1 MLSIKSISAQ
11 DAGGIANYYEQ
22 LAKADDYY
30 DKDAGGEEPAGYWLG
45 GCASELGLHGEVKDG
60 QLLAALTGHDP
71 LTGAALAKNAGP
83 EHKPGWDCTF
93 SSPKSVSAAWAIA
106 DPEMREKIETAH
118 RQAVSVSVNY
128 IEEHAASTRHG
139 KGGEVHVP
147 ASENG
152 GILVAVY
159 QHSTSRNQ
167 DPQLHSHCLIS
178 NLNKDGRG
186 LDLDTRH
193 KMAAGALYRV
203 ELAHQLKEIGF
214 QIERDGKSFAIAGVP
229 QKLVEEWSSRRA
241 QIEEKL
247 AEKGLSGAKASAVA
261 ALETRTAKE
270 AVSHAVLR
278 EKWTEQA
285 KAHQF
290 TADKIRELADPSKRL
305 EKEPE
310 QLKKGSEIVNDLT
323 ERNATFTRLQALHQV
338 ALDAQGKTSAADA
351 LERIGEVLLPET
363 GALSLGEI
371 SRSEAEAHNLKS
383 GDRYTTAEVLKAEEK
398 MLDAAQRLAE
408 KPGFAV
414 AAEKV
419 EQFAASKGLSE
430 QQTRALEHVTADNS
444 AAALQGW
451 AGAGKS
457 YLMDAARQS
466 WEASGYEV
474 RGAALSNSAAENLQ
488 SEAGIP
494 STSIAK
500 LAFDLDSGNVQLTS
514 KTVLVI
520 DEAGLVGTKQMQN
533 LFEKAEEAGAKI
545 VLVGDTKQLQSIDA
559 GAAFRAVGEKIGQ
572 VELSEVRRQNTQAE
586 REIAQD
592 FREGRASEAL
602 DKLDKLDRLTVS
614 RDMGEAR
621 AEAVKAFMSD
631 RQDGKSTLLIA
642 GTRDEVRLLNA
653 EVRTQLQGLGH
664 VEKEGITAKTS
675 SGYREFSVGDEVR
688 FGEKFAFGQK
698 GDDSR
703 TVVNNTRGVVVS
715 VREVEG
721 KPEVQVKLE
730 RSGQVVNVQLEKF
743 DKLDH
748 SYASTNYKAQGRTV
762 DRTHVVA
769 GEQTGREWSYVAGSR
784 HREEVRI
791 YTSKDHHQRAQPE
804 NGKDQSKQAEKAHT
818 REKSDLEKGMGK
830 SDQKDMASDYARA
843 GKSEEASS
851 PSYER

>member
-30 DKDAGGEEPAGYWLG
+30 SKDAGGEEPPGYWLG
-45 GCASELGLHGEVKDG
+45 GCAEALGLHGEVKDG

-71 LTGAALAKNAGP
+71 ATGEALAKNAGP

-93 SSPKSVSAAWAIA
+93 SSPKSVSAAWAVA
-106 DPEMREKIETAH
+106 GPELREKIEVAH
-118 RQAVSVSVNY
+118 RQAVSVSLKY

-193 KMAAGALYRV
+193 KMVAGALYRC

-214 QIERDGKSFAIAGVP
+214 QIERDGKSFSIAGVP

-247 AEKGLSGAKASAVA
+247 AEKGMTGAKASAVA
-261 ALETRTAKE
+261 ALETRQNKGE
-270 AVSHAVLR
+270 VSHSVLR

-290 TADKIRELADPSKRL
+290 TDDKIRELADPSKRP
-305 EKEPE
+305 EKQAEPV
-310 QLKKGSEIVNDLT
+310 KAGGEIVSELT
-323 ERNATFTRLQALHQV
+323 DKNATFTRLQALHQV
-338 ALDAQGKTSAADA
+338 ALDAQGKTSAAEA
-351 LERIGEVLLPET
+351 LQRIDQVLAPES

-371 SRSEAEAHNLKS
+371 GRTEAAERGLKV
-383 GDRYTTAEVLKAEEK
+383 GDRYTTREVLAAEEK
-398 MLDAAQRLAE
+398 LLDAAQRLAD

-414 AAEKV
+414 SAEKV
-419 EQFAASKGLSE
+419 DQFARDKGLSE
-430 QQTRALEHVTADNS
+430 QQTRALVHVTADNS

-474 RGAALSNSAAENLQ
+474 KGAALSNSAAENLQ
-488 SEAGIP
+488 SEAGIT

-500 LAFDLDSGNVQLTS
+500 LAYDLENGNAYLTS

-520 DEAGLVGTKQMQN
+520 DEAGLVGTKQMQH

-572 VELSEVRRQNTQAE
+572 VELSEVRRQNTPQE

-602 DKLDKLDRLTVS
+602 DKLDKLDRLMVS

-621 AEAVKAFMSD
+621 AEAVRAFMAD
-631 RQDGKSTLLIA
+631 RESGKSALLIA
-642 GTRDEVRLLNA
+642 GTREEVRLLNA
-653 EVRTQLQGLGH
+653 EVRVQRQGLGH
-664 VEKEGITAKTS
+664 VEKEGVTAKTS
-675 SGYREFSVGDEVR
+675 AGYREFSAGDEVR

-721 KPEVQVKLE
+721 RPEVQVKLE
-730 RSGQVVNVQLEKF
+730 KNGQVVNVQLEKF

-748 SYASTNYKAQGRTV
+748 AYASTNHKAQGRTV

-791 YTSKDHHQRAQPE
+791 YTSKEHHQRAKPE
-804 NGKDQSKQAEKAHT
+804 QS
-818 REKSDLEKGMGK
+818 REKTDLEKSMSK
-830 SDQKDMASDYARA
+830 SNQKEMATDYLKMRPTE
-843 GKSEEASS
+843 KEQSE
-851 PSYER
+851 PNYER

>member
-1 MLSIKSISAQ
+1 MLSIKSISVQ

-22 LAKADDYY
+22 LAKTDDYY
-30 DKDAGGEEPAGYWLG
+30 SKDAGGEEPPGYWQG
-45 GCASELGLHGEVKDG
+45 GCAEVLGLHGEVKDG

-71 LTGAALAKNAGP
+71 LTGEALAKNAGN

-106 DPEMREKIETAH
+106 DQDMREKIEIAH
-118 RQAVSVSVNY
+118 RQAVSVSLKY

-147 ASENG
+147 ATENG

-214 QIERDGKSFAIAGVP
+214 QIERDGKSFSIAGVP

-247 AEKGLSGAKASAVA
+247 AEKGLSGAKASAIA
-261 ALETRTAKE
+261 ALETRQNKRE
-270 AVSHAVLR
+270 VGHAVLR

-290 TADKIRELADPSKRL
+290 TAEKIRELADRSKHAEKQL
-305 EKEPE
+305 EPVKP
-310 QLKKGSEIVNDLT
+310 GSEIVSELT
-323 ERNATFTRLQALHQV
+323 DRNATFTRVQALHQV
-338 ALDAQGKTSAADA
+338 ALDAQGKASAAQVLARINNVLSEETGAISLGDLA
-351 LERIGEVLLPET
+351 RKEAIERDLKGGDRFTTVEVLL
-363 GALSLGEI
+363 
-371 SRSEAEAHNLKS
+371 
-383 GDRYTTAEVLKAEEK
+383 AEEK
-398 MLDAAQRLAE
+398 MLDAAKRLAE

-430 QQTRALEHVTADNS
+430 QQTRALEHVTANNS

-466 WEASGYEV
+466 WESAGYEV
-474 RGAALSNSAAENLQ
+474 KGAALSNSAAENLQ
-488 SEAGIP
+488 SEAGIV

-500 LAFDLDSGNVQLTS
+500 ISYDLEQGHVHLTS

-572 VELSEVRRQNTQAE
+572 IELSEVRRQNTLQE

-592 FREGRASEAL
+592 FREGRASKAL
-602 DKLDKLDRLTVS
+602 EKLDKLDRLTVGK
-614 RDMGEAR
+614 DMGEAR

-631 RQDGKSTLLIA
+631 RESGKSALLIA
-642 GTRDEVRLLNA
+642 GTREEVRLLNA

-675 SGYREFSVGDEVR
+675 SGYREFSAGDEVR

-703 TVVNNTRGVVVS
+703 TVVNNTRGLVVS
-715 VREVEG
+715 VREVDG
-721 KPEVQVKLE
+721 KAEVQVKLE
-730 RSGQVVNVQLEKF
+730 KSGQVVNVQLEKF

-791 YTSKDHHQRAQPE
+791 YTSQEHHQRAKPE
-804 NGKDQSKQAEKAHT
+804 QI
-818 REKSDLEKGMGK
+818 REKTDLEKSMGK
-830 SDQKDMASDYARA
+830 SNQKEMATDYL
-843 GKSEEASS
+843 KTLPKEKEQSE
-851 PSYER
+851 PNNYER

>member
-11 DAGGIANYYEQ
+11 DAGGIANYYEN
-22 LAKADDYY
+22 LASKDDYY
-30 DKDAGGEEPAGYWLG
+30 EKDAGEEPPGYWQG
-45 GCASELGLHGEVKDG
+45 GCAQALGLHGEVKAG

-71 LTGAALAKNAGP
+71 LTGEALAKNAGND
-83 EHKPGWDCTF
+83 HKPGWDCTF

-139 KGGEVHVP
+139 KGGQVQVP

-178 NLNKDGRG
+178 NMNKDGRG

-203 ELAHQLKEIGF
+203 ELAHQLNEIGF
-214 QIERDGKSFAIAGVP
+214 HIERDGKSFAIAGVP
-229 QKLVEEWSSRRA
+229 QKLVDEWSSRRA

-247 AEKGLSGAKASAVA
+247 AEKGLTGAKASAIA
-261 ALETRTAKE
+261 ALETRQNKGE
-270 AVSHAVLR
+270 VSHAVLR
-278 EKWTEQA
+278 EKWVDQA

-290 TADKIRELADPSKRL
+290 TADKIRELADPAKHAEKQL
-305 EKEPE
+305 EPVKP
-310 QLKKGSEIVNDLT
+310 GSEIVSELT
-323 ERNATFTRLQALHQV
+323 DKNATFTRVQALHQV
-338 ALDAQGKTSAADA
+338 ALDAQGKASAAQVLA
-351 LERIGEVLLPET
+351 RINNVLSEET
-363 GALSLGEI
+363 GAISLGDLG
-371 SRSEAEAHNLKS
+371 RKEAIERDLKG
-383 GDRYTTAEVLKAEEK
+383 GDRYTTAEVLKAEENL
-398 MLDAAQRLAE
+398 LDAAKRLSE
-408 KPGFAV
+408 KPGFSV
-414 AAEKV
+414 SAEKI
-419 EQFAASKGLSE
+419 EQFAKGKGLSE
-430 QQTRALEHVTADNS
+430 QQTRALEHVTADKS
-444 AAALQGW
+444 AVALQGW

-488 SEAGIP
+488 KEAGIA

-500 LAFDLDSGNVQLTS
+500 IVYDLEQGNVQLTN

-572 VELSEVRRQNTQAE
+572 VELSEVRRQNTPQE

-592 FREGRASEAL
+592 FREGRASQGLE
-602 DKLDKLDRLTVS
+602 KLDKLDRLTIGK
-614 RDMGEAR
+614 DMGEAR
-621 AEAVKAFMSD
+621 AEAVKAFMAD
-631 RQDGKSTLLIA
+631 RDSGKSALLIA
-642 GTRDEVRLLNA
+642 ATREEVRMLNA
-653 EVRTQLQGLGH
+653 EVRTQLQGLGQ

-675 SGYREFSVGDEVR
+675 TGYREFSAGDEVR

-703 TVVNNTRGVVVS
+703 TVVNNTRGLVVA
-715 VREVEG
+715 VREVDG
-721 KPEVQVKLE
+721 KSEVQVKLE
-730 RSGQVVNVQLEKF
+730 KSGQVVTVQLEKF

-784 HREEVRI
+784 HREEVRV
-791 YTSKDHHQRAQPE
+791 YTSAEHHQRGKPE
-804 NGKDQSKQAEKAHT
+804 QN
-818 REKSDLEKGMGK
+818 REKTDLEKSMSK
-830 SDQKDMASDYARA
+830 SNQKEMATDYLKTRP
-843 GKSEEASS
+843 KEKEQRE

>member
-11 DAGGIANYYEQ
+11 DASGIAGYYEK
-22 LAKADDYY
+22 LASKDDYY
-30 DKDAGGEEPAGYWLG
+30 EKDAGGEEPPGYWVG
-45 GCASELGLHGEVKDG
+45 GCAEALGLHGEVKGG

-71 LTGAALAKNAGP
+71 LTGEALAKNAGP

-106 DPEMREKIETAH
+106 DADMREKIEMAH
-118 RQAVSVSVNY
+118 RQAVAVSLKY

-167 DPQLHSHCLIS
+167 DPQLHSHCIVS
-178 NLNKDGRG
+178 NMNRDGRG
-186 LDLDTRH
+186 LDLDTAH

-214 QIERDGKSFAIAGVP
+214 EIQRDGKSFAIAGVP
-229 QKLVEEWSSRRA
+229 EKLVDEWSSRRA
-241 QIEEKL
+241 QIEAKL
-247 AEKGLSGAKASAVA
+247 EEKGMSGAKASAVA
-261 ALETRTAKE
+261 ALETRATKE
-270 AVSHAVLR
+270 SVSHADLR
-278 EKWTEQA
+278 EKWAEQA
-285 KAHQF
+285 KAHEF
-290 TADKIRELADPSKRL
+290 TPEKIRELADPTKRL

-310 QLKKGSEIVNDLT
+310 PIKKGSEIVEELT
-323 ERNATFTRLQALHQV
+323 DKNATFTRLQALHSV
-338 ALDAQGKTSAADA
+338 ALDGQGKMSAS
-351 LERIGEVLLPET
+351 EVLQRIDKVLSPDS
-363 GALSLGEI
+363 GALSLGQI
-371 SRSEAEAHNLKS
+371 SRAEAEVSHMKS
-383 GDRYTTAEVLKAEEK
+383 GERYTTAEVLKAEQL
-398 MLDAAQRLAE
+398 MLDSAQRLAE
-408 KPGFAV
+408 KPGFSV
-414 AAEKV
+414 PEEKV
-419 EQFAASKGLSE
+419 EQFAKEKGLSE

-444 AAALQGW
+444 AAALEGW

-466 WEASGYEV
+466 WEAAGYEV
-474 RGAALSNSAAENLQ
+474 MGAALSNSAAENLQ
-488 SEAGIP
+488 EEAGIA

-500 LAFDLDSGNVQLTS
+500 LAHDLENGNVQLSS

-520 DEAGLVGTKQMQN
+520 DEAGLVGTRQMQY

-559 GAAFRAVGEKIGQ
+559 GAAFRAVGEKIGC

-586 REIAQD
+586 REIARD

-602 DKLDKLDRLTVS
+602 NKLDKLDRLHIGK
-614 RDMGEAR
+614 DMAEAR
-621 AEAVKAFMSD
+621 AEAVKAFMAD
-631 RQDGKSTLLIA
+631 RENGKSALLIA
-642 GTRDEVRLLNA
+642 GTREEVRLINA

-675 SGYREFSVGDEVR
+675 TGYREFSAGDEVR
-688 FGEKFAFGQK
+688 FGEKFSFGQK

-721 KPEVQVKLE
+721 KPEVQVKLDK
-730 RSGQVVNVQLEKF
+730 SGQIVNVQLEKF
-743 DKLDH
+743 GKLDH
-748 SYASTNYKAQGRTV
+748 SYASTNFKAQGQTV

-769 GEQTGREWSYVAGSR
+769 GESTGREWSYVAGSR
-784 HREEVRI
+784 HREEVLI
-791 YTSKDHHQRAQPE
+791 YTSQEHHQRHQPE
-804 NGKDQSKQAEKAHT
+804 KVH
-818 REKSDLEKGMGK
+818 EKSDLEKGMSKAG
-830 SDQKDMASDYARA
+830 QKDMATDYLKPDKENDSR
-843 GKSEEASS
+843 
-851 PSYER
+851 SYER